1 MGYPARIT
9 FVSSSLGSG
18 GAERVLSIVANE
30 LARAGVAM
38 SIVVTSTHKTEPF
51 YALEPGVA
59 FSAPFSGRAYRSKA
73 RAAIAAFSIL
83 GDLRRA
89 VMATRPDLVVSFV
102 DKTNALTLA
111 AIGGRGV
118 PVMACEHIYPPSQ
131 PIGPFW
137 SAARRAFYPR
147 AALITVLTEEAVGFF
162 PEALRDRIVVLP
174 NPVIPPPEGTVPAA
188 PSLSRRILSAGR
200 FTPQKGF
207 DRLIRAF
214 AEASASR
221 PGWTLRILGDGPLR
235 GELEALRDGL
245 GLKDR
250 VELPG
255 VTKRIYDEYAAGAF
269 YALSSRFE
277 GFPMTLCEA
286 MAAGLPAVAMDCMT
300 GPKHIVRDGVDG
312 LLVADGDEA
321 ALASAMG
328 RLMDDDG
335 LRDSLGSRAPEV
347 TDRYSTERVM
357 GLWREY
363 IDRAAAGR

>member
-1 MGYPARIT
+1 
-9 FVSSSLGSG
+9 
-18 GAERVLSIVANE
+18 VLSIVANE
-30 LARAGVAM
+30 LARAGVAV
-38 SIVVTSTHKTEPF
+38 SVVVTSTHKTEPF

-59 FSAPFSGRAYRSKA
+59 FSAPFAGRAYRSKA
-73 RAAIAAFSIL
+73 RAATAALSIL

-89 VMATRPDLVVSFV
+89 VMRTRPELIVSFV
-102 DKTNALTLA
+102 DKTNALALA
-111 AIGGRGV
+111 ALGGRGV
-118 PVMACEHIYPPSQ
+118 PVMACEHIYPPAQ

-147 AALITVLTEEAVGFF
+147 AALVTVLTEEAVAFF
-162 PEALRDRIVVLP
+162 PASLRDRIVVLP
-174 NPVIPPPEGTVPAA
+174 NPVIPPPDGTVAADPAR
-188 PSLSRRILSAGR
+188 SRRILSAGR

-214 AEASASR
+214 AEASAGR

-245 GLKDR
+245 GIAGR

-255 VTKRIYDEYAAGAF
+255 VTKRIYEEFAAGAF

-300 GPKHIVRDGVDG
+300 GPRHIIRDGLDG
-312 LLVADGDEA
+312 LLVPDGDET
-321 ALASAMG
+321 ALAGAMG
-328 RLMDDDG
+328 RLMDDEELRDG
-335 LRDSLGSRAPEV
+335 LGARAPDVSE
-347 TDRYSTERVM
+347 RYSTERVM
-357 GLWREY
+357 GLWRAY
-363 IDRAAAGR
+363 IERAMAGR